1 MILENFSMPLRKIQ
15 FHAFMVFFSFLL
27 VPCFGQVMSSAERK
41 MMATL
46 NTESNAIPKELL
58 MTKTIVVISMDNGES
73 NIRGDWKSF
82 ADEAHF
88 YIRRL
93 GIDAV
98 LYFYVDDLISGYDV
112 QRTISEQMEK
122 REIKNILML
131 SKDKISNQ
139 DQFIGV
145 LTTWDEKPDMI
156 TNQQAAWKS
165 QTSDLEILFRNL
177 ARSID
182 SANLTLENLMIID
195 SPEYFGGGG
204 VIAGRR
210 SETFNT
216 DLRIDRLAVPKFE
229 TLPVSENRAVVDSNM
244 SAIVN
249 EENSSI
255 LTWNSQLEQL
265 MANYPYKYGIVSYDY
280 DEKKLLTQGYQ
291 FVLMRVHSSG
301 RNVRNVL
308 GYEVSDEINE
318 LITMKK
324 SSDGQIIVKSIPMD
338 GMVYKYYVKHIN
350 SGDIYLG
357 EQWDGDDNWQ
367 DAFHNH
373 ISAIIAALKK
383 N

>member
-1 MILENFSMPLRKIQ
+1 MPLPKTL
-15 FHAFMVFFSFLL
+15 FPAFMVFYGFLL
-27 VPCFGQVMSSAERK
+27 VPAYGQVMSSAERK
-41 MMATL
+41 MMAAL
-46 NTESNAIPKELL
+46 NTESNAIPKDLL
-58 MTKTIVVISMDNGES
+58 MTKTIVVISMDNGE
-73 NIRGDWKSF
+73 NDIRGDWK
-82 ADEAHF
+82 ALAEEAHF
-88 YIRRL
+88 YIQRL

-98 LYFYVDDLISGYDV
+98 LYFYIDDLIAGYDI
-112 QRTISEQMEK
+112 QRAISEQMEK

-131 SKDKISNQ
+131 SKDKVNNR
-139 DQFIGV
+139 DQYIGV

-156 TNQQAAWKS
+156 ANQQPSWKS

-182 SANLTLENLMIID
+182 GANLTLENLLIID
-195 SPEYFGGGG
+195 SPEYFSGGGI
-204 VIAGRR
+204 VANKRM
-210 SETFNT
+210 ETFNT

-229 TLPVSENRAVVDSNM
+229 TIVVPENNTSASSEMAK
-244 SAIVN
+244 III
-249 EENSSI
+249 EENSKA
-255 LTWNSQLEQL
+255 LARNGQLEQL
-265 MANYPYKYGIVSYDY
+265 MADYPYKYGIVSYDY
-280 DEKKLLTQGYQ
+280 DEKKLSAQGFQ

-301 RNVRNVL
+301 RNVRKVL

-324 SSDGQIIVKSIPMD
+324 SSDGQIMLKSIPMD

-350 SGDIYLG
+350 SGEIFLG

-373 ISAIIAALKK
+373 IAAIIAALKK